1 MGKFITRTG
10 MRNLYKRG
18 SDYVV
23 VVTDPNGKRVW
34 KALGA
39 VAEWKK
45 RKPRELEDKVRE
57 LRNAIK
63 AGKSADGPE
72 TFERVFDDFMARYVE
87 EKKLRTAKDIRRNVT
102 NHVLPV
108 WGARDFIGINRG
120 DVAKLLD
127 NVTDNAGPVMAD
139 KVLTHISKIC
149 NWYAT
154 RHHDYVSPIVRG
166 MRRSDP
172 KARARSRILNDDEI
186 RIVWRAAEANGVFG
200 AFVRMALLTGQR
212 AGKLSHM
219 KWEDLEGDVWH
230 IPAELREKGNAGD
243 LVLPQE
249 ATRILGELP
258 RFASCPYVFTHGR
271 VPIML
276 QRARA
281 GFDPNIAAWVIHDLR
296 RTAKSLMARAGVRP
310 DISERVLGHVIKG
323 VEGIYDRHE
332 YRDEKAHALRALA
345 GLIESIL
352 ALQGGNV
359 VQLRSC

>member
-108 WGARDFIGINRG
+108 WGARDFIVIQNATAGAGLWIGAAHAPYDWR
-120 DVAKLLD
+120 
-127 NVTDNAGPVMAD
+127 NVIVMP
-139 KVLTHISKIC
+139 C
-149 NWYAT
+149 
-154 RHHDYVSPIVRG
+154 
-166 MRRSDP
+166 
-172 KARARSRILNDDEI
+172 
-186 RIVWRAAEANGVFG
+186 
-200 AFVRMALLTGQR
+200 
-212 AGKLSHM
+212 
-219 KWEDLEGDVWH
+219 
-230 IPAELREKGNAGD
+230 
-243 LVLPQE
+243 
-249 ATRILGELP
+249 
-258 RFASCPYVFTHGR
+258 R
-271 VPIML
+271 VPIANL
-276 QRARA
+276 GYVRQHLVGHHRA
-281 GFDPNIAAWVIHDLR
+281 
-296 RTAKSLMARAGVRP
+296 SLVR
-310 DISERVLGHVIKG
+310 H
-323 VEGIYDRHE
+323 
-332 YRDEKAHALRALA
+332 
-345 GLIESIL
+345 LIEQL
-352 ALQGGNV
+352 GNV
-359 VQLRSC
+359 TSIDASEVA